1 MVLTFWKDLHSMAL
15 TVASWSY
22 SLLTMLLNNA
32 DYTELNDKTIIKWW
46 TGKNAEESGLGVVW
60 DTTMVCG

>member
-1 MVLTFWKDLHSMAL
+1 MAL

-32 DYTELNDKTIIKWW
+32 DYTELNDKTIIK
-46 TGKNAEESGLGVVW
+46 
-60 DTTMVCG
+60 